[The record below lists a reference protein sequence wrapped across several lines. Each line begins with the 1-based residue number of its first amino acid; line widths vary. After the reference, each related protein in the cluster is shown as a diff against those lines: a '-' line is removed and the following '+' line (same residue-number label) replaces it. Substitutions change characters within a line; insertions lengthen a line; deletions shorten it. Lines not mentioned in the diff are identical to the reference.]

1 MTVGNIE
8 PYKGYL
14 FNFPFDFFYFICLF
28 IYLLIGLFIL
38 FQPKPD
44 IELCTCDIT
53 SFYKCQLSTD
63 LHGGRTYSI
72 I

>member
-8 PYKGYL
+8 PCKGYL
-14 FNFPFDFFYFICLF
+14 FNFPFDFFLFIHLFICLF
-28 IYLLIGLFIL
+28 IYLLIRLFIL

-53 SFYKCQLSTD
+53 SF
-63 LHGGRTYSI
+63 
-72 I
+72 